1 MLKINHVRSRYSTIK
16 FIILIFCCIQA
27 RLLHGSIFAK
37 VIEGLRELVNE
48 ATWECSGNGITL
60 QAMDS
65 SHVALVSLVMRS
77 EGFESYRCDRN
88 MSLGISL
95 VRYNHSLKFQLI
107 LKFCSFD
114 SVCLK
119 Y

>member
-1 MLKINHVRSRYSTIK
+1 
-16 FIILIFCCIQA
+16 
-27 RLLHGSIFAK
+27 
-37 VIEGLRELVNE
+37 LVNE

-95 VRYNHSLKFQLI
+95 VRYSYFFLI
-107 LKFCSFD
+107 KFCLNLESIQYVE
-114 SVCLK
+114 SIK
-119 Y
+119 NNG

>member
-1 MLKINHVRSRYSTIK
+1 M
-16 FIILIFCCIQA
+16 FEA

-95 VRYNHSLKFQLI
+95 VRYNHKF
-107 LKFCSFD
+107 
-114 SVCLK
+114 
-119 Y
+119 

>member
-1 MLKINHVRSRYSTIK
+1 
-16 FIILIFCCIQA
+16 
-27 RLLHGSIFAK
+27 
-37 VIEGLRELVNE
+37 
-48 ATWECSGNGITL
+48 
-60 QAMDS
+60 MDS

-107 LKFCSFD
+107 LKLFI
-114 SVCLK
+114 
-119 Y
+119 

>member
-1 MLKINHVRSRYSTIK
+1 M
-16 FIILIFCCIQA
+16 
-27 RLLHGSIFAK
+27 
-37 VIEGLRELVNE
+37 IEGLRELVNE
-48 ATWECSGNGITL
+48 ATWECSENGITL

-95 VRYNHSLKFQLI
+95 VRYDPWLTSTCFMHSLLYI
-107 LKFCSFD
+107 YI
-114 SVCLK
+114 VCRK

>member
-1 MLKINHVRSRYSTIK
+1 
-16 FIILIFCCIQA
+16 
-27 RLLHGSIFAK
+27 
-37 VIEGLRELVNE
+37 
-48 ATWECSGNGITL
+48 
-60 QAMDS
+60 MDS

-95 VRYNHSLKFQLI
+95 VRYYHLNLVFSLHL
-107 LKFCSFD
+107 SFFY

>member
-1 MLKINHVRSRYSTIK
+1 M
-16 FIILIFCCIQA
+16 
-27 RLLHGSIFAK
+27 HGSIFAK

-95 VRYNHSLKFQLI
+95 VRYFFVIKNKLKIHFLI
-107 LKFCSFD
+107 I
-114 SVCLK
+114 
-119 Y
+119 